1 MLHGI
6 LHGSLAA
13 AMAACRTVMLA
24 SWESS
29 QEQKGTGTATPTA
42 QERGHSHPVPLL
54 QPCLGEAI
62 QKSPEAMVGPWIFCP
77 SKGDQVLFGF
87 AVLVRTFFIFQ
98 TRFLPSVKAG
108 NAITVPGSVV
118 AWNKETR
125 QYPKKIHKEEKKHSQ
140 YCPVFID
147 TVSLCHLFTRG
158 VTCQQLHQYCF
169 M

>member
-1 MLHGI
+1 MLHVPWLPAGECFWHLGKAVKSRRGLELPPPQLRKEAI
-6 LHGSLAA
+6 PTLCLSSSPVLGKLYRSLQKPWQVHGYS
-13 AMAACRTVMLA
+13 
-24 SWESS
+24 
-29 QEQKGTGTATPTA
+29 
-42 QERGHSHPVPLL
+42 VPLRGTRSCLDL
-54 QPCLGEAI
+54 Q
-62 QKSPEAMVGPWIFCP
+62 
-77 SKGDQVLFGF
+77 
-87 AVLVRTFFIFQ
+87 LVRTFFIFQ